1 AYARRGICRTATA
14 MAVTL
19 HRRWGARHLC
29 GAPTARPRLD
39 PVSPQRESSPV
50 EIVLIVVALLGF
62 WLIVMRPAR
71 VQQRKV
77 AELQAAIAVGDE
89 VVITAG
95 IFGTVVAIEDERVQL
110 EVAPGTVITVA
121 RAVLVRRVPDADADA
136 AEGQD

>member
-1 AYARRGICRTATA
+1 
-14 MAVTL
+14 MPEL
-19 HRRWGARHLC
+19 L
-29 GAPTARPRLD
+29 
-39 PVSPQRESSPV
+39 
-50 EIVLIVVALLGF
+50 LIVVALLGF

-77 AELQAAIAVGDE
+77 AELQAEISVGDE

-121 RAVLVRRVPDADADA
+121 RQVLVRRVPEAEADA
-136 AEGQD
+136 AEGQDAPPQDGPHDRTTDED